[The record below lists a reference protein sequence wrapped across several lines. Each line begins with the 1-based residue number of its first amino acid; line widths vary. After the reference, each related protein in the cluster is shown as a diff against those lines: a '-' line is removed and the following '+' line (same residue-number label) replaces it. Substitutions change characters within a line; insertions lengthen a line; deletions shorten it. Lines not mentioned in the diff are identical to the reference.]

1 MNPAKRKKI
10 DARPYGY
17 LAPMLVLLIVFL
29 VVPICMVVSYS
40 FMDNAVVTTE
50 SNFVGLANFKETF
63 ADSEFWGATKH
74 TIVFVIVSVIAHI
87 CLGMGFA
94 LMLNSKM
101 FKTRT
106 KTIFRVF
113 YILPWIFTASVIA
126 ILWRLIL
133 QSGGIADYLFQWLP
147 FVDKTYSWLGDQNTA
162 LAVITFVNIW
172 CGYPFY
178 MISILAGLQGISED
192 LYESAA
198 LDGATGWK
206 SFIHITIPQLKPI
219 LISIAML
226 DVIWTIQSFNVIW
239 MLTGGG
245 PLNSTETLS
254 IYIYKLAFQSSQYG
268 LASAAAVLVL
278 IVCVILAIF
287 YVRLQR
293 KARD

>member
-1 MNPAKRKKI
+1 MKKKSSLEKNGR
-10 DARPYGY
+10 AYGY
-17 LAPMLVLLIVFL
+17 LAPTMILLIVFL

-40 FMDNAVVTTE
+40 FYDNAIVVK
-50 SNFVGLANFKETF
+50 SNTFVGLENYISILT
-63 ADSEFWGATKH
+63 DSEFWGAVKH
-74 TIVFVIVSVIAHI
+74 TIIFVVVSVVAHI

-94 LMLNSKM
+94 LMLNCSY

-106 KTIFRVF
+106 KTLFRVI

-126 ILWRLIL
+126 LLWRLIL
-133 QSGGIADYLFQWLP
+133 QPAGIADYIFQFLP
-147 FVDKTYSWLGDQNTA
+147 AVNKTFSWLSETKIS
-162 LAVITFVNIW
+162 LAVVVFVNIW

-178 MISILAGLQGISED
+178 MISILAGLQGISAD

-198 LDGATGWK
+198 LDGATGFK
-206 SFIHITIPQLKPI
+206 SFYHVTVPQLRPI

-226 DVIWTIQSFNVIW
+226 DIIWTIQSFNVIW

-254 IYIYKLAFQSSQYG
+254 IYIYKLAFNSSQYG
-268 LASAAAVLVL
+268 LASTVATMVL

-293 KARD
+293 KASE